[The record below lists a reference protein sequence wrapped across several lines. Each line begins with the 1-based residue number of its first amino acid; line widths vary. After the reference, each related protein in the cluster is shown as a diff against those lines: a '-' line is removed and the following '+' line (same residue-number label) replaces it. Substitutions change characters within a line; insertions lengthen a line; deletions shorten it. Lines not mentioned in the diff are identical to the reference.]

1 MLLSYINIKINNL
14 FRVIYEQIEGK
25 TLKLLNLKP
34 FFYILKMN
42 TKELRKLLK
51 DNGFNAYTYW
61 GKDKLINQAKINN
74 LLPEQEELKPKE
86 EPKPEQEEPEN
97 ISWQKQKQIRKKP
110 VNVKFIDMETKEI
123 KAFDSIYKAA
133 QYLDKSPQTI
143 RHYGLKKGIWKKKYQ
158 IIINE
163 E

>member
-1 MLLSYINIKINNL
+1 
-14 FRVIYEQIEGK
+14 
-25 TLKLLNLKP
+25 
-34 FFYILKMN
+34 MN

-51 DNGFNAYTYW
+51 DNGVCAYTYW
-61 GKDKLINQAKINN
+61 GKDKLIDLAKINH
-74 LLPEQEELKPKE
+74 LLPEPKE
-86 EPKPEQEEPEN
+86 EVPEPEPEPEEPEN
-97 ISWQKQKQIRKKP
+97 ISWQKFKQIRKKP
-110 VNVKFIDMETKEI
+110 VNVKFIDVETKEV

-163 E
+163 EE

>member
-1 MLLSYINIKINNL
+1 
-14 FRVIYEQIEGK
+14 
-25 TLKLLNLKP
+25 
-34 FFYILKMN
+34 MN

-51 DNGFNAYTYW
+51 DNGVCAYTYW
-61 GKDKLINQAKINN
+61 GKDKLIDLAKINH
-74 LLPEQEELKPKE
+74 LLPEPKE
-86 EPKPEQEEPEN
+86 ETVEPEPEPEEPEN
-97 ISWQKQKQIRKKP
+97 ISWQKLKQIRKKP
-110 VNVKFIDMETKEI
+110 VNVKFIDVETKEV

-163 E
+163 EE

>member
-1 MLLSYINIKINNL
+1 
-14 FRVIYEQIEGK
+14 
-25 TLKLLNLKP
+25 
-34 FFYILKMN
+34 MN
-42 TKELRKLLK
+42 TKELRKFLK
-51 DNGFNAYTYW
+51 DNGVCAYTYW
-61 GKDKLINQAKINN
+61 GKDKLISLAKINH
-74 LLPEQEELKPKE
+74 LLPEQEELKPE
-86 EPKPEQEEPEN
+86 EPKEPEEPEEQEEQEN
-97 ISWQKQKQIRKKP
+97 ISWQKLKQIRKKP
-110 VNVKFIDMETKEI
+110 VNVKFIDVETKEI

>member
-1 MLLSYINIKINNL
+1 
-14 FRVIYEQIEGK
+14 
-25 TLKLLNLKP
+25 
-34 FFYILKMN
+34 MN

-51 DNGFNAYTYW
+51 DNGVCVYTYW
-61 GKDKLINQAKINN
+61 GKDKLIDLAKINH
-74 LLPEQEELKPKE
+74 LLPEPKE
-86 EPKPEQEEPEN
+86 EVPEPEPEPEEPEN
-97 ISWQKQKQIRKKP
+97 ISWQKLKQIRKKP
-110 VNVKFIDMETKEI
+110 VNVKFIDVETKEV

-163 E
+163 EE

>member
-1 MLLSYINIKINNL
+1 
-14 FRVIYEQIEGK
+14 
-25 TLKLLNLKP
+25 
-34 FFYILKMN
+34 MN

-51 DNGFNAYTYW
+51 DNGVCAYTYW
-61 GKDKLINQAKINN
+61 GKDKLISLAKINH
-74 LLPEQEELKPKE
+74 LLPEQEELKPE
-86 EPKPEQEEPEN
+86 EPEEPEN
-97 ISWQKQKQIRKKP
+97 ISWQKQKQIRNKP
-110 VNVKFIDMETKEI
+110 VNVKLIDVETKEV

-163 E
+163 EE